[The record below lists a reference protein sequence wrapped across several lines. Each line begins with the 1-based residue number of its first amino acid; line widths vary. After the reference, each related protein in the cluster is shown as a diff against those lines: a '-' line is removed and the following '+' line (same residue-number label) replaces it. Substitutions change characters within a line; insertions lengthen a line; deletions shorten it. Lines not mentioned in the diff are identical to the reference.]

1 MLPYESN
8 EPELK
13 SVFQA
18 EGHHPVFKAEC
29 KNPDINAEC
38 QNIEINA
45 EAWPFQAMPK
55 EKW

>member
-38 QNIEINA
+38 YNPEINV
-45 EAWPFQAMPK
+45 EAWPFQDMPK